1 MSGTVKTP
9 MILNLDQ
16 ARSLLVKAD
25 EHIMRMAKVIEQQ
38 AALTNQANASLRQ
51 YIDEY
56 KKITE
61 PALRL
66 VEEANNGHG

>member
-25 EHIMRMAKVIEQQ
+25 EHIMRMAKIAEQQ
-38 AALTNQANASLRQ
+38 AILTNQANASLRQ

-66 VEEANNGHG
+66 IEETNNGHG

>member
-25 EHIMRMAKVIEQQ
+25 EHIMHMHEIIKEQ
-38 AALTNQANASLRQ
+38 AVLINEANASLRA
-51 YIDEY
+51 YIEEY
-56 KKITE
+56 KRITE
-61 PALRL
+61 PTLRL
-66 VEEANNGHG
+66 IEESNNGHG

>member
-25 EHIMRMAKVIEQQ
+25 EHIMRMAKIAEQQ
-38 AALTNQANASLRQ
+38 AILTNQANASLRQ

-66 VEEANNGHG
+66 IEEANNGHG

>member
-25 EHIMRMAKVIEQQ
+25 EHIMRMAKIAEQQ
-38 AALTNQANASLRQ
+38 AVLTNQANASLRQ

>member
-38 AALTNQANASLRQ
+38 AALTNQANASLRA

-61 PALRL
+61 PALRMI
-66 VEEANNGHG
+66 EEANNGHG

>member
-25 EHIMRMAKVIEQQ
+25 EHIMRMAKIAEQQ
-38 AALTNQANASLRQ
+38 AILTNQANASLRQ

-61 PALRL
+61 PAMRL
-66 VEEANNGHG
+66 IEEANNGHG

>member
-25 EHIMRMAKVIEQQ
+25 EHIMRMAKIAEQQ
-38 AALTNQANASLRQ
+38 AVLTNQANASLRQ

-66 VEEANNGHG
+66 IEEANNGHG

>member
-1 MSGTVKTP
+1 MKTP

-25 EHIMRMAKVIEQQ
+25 EHIMRMAKIAEQQ
-38 AALTNQANASLRQ
+38 AILTNQANASLRQ

-61 PALRL
+61 PAMRL
-66 VEEANNGHG
+66 IEEANNGHG

>member
-25 EHIMRMAKVIEQQ
+25 EHIMRMAKIAEQQ
-38 AALTNQANASLRQ
+38 AILTNQANASLRQ

-61 PALRL
+61 PALRMI
-66 VEEANNGHG
+66 EEANNGHG

>member
-25 EHIMRMAKVIEQQ
+25 EHIMRMAKIAEQQ
-38 AALTNQANASLRQ
+38 AILTNQANASLRA
-51 YIDEY
+51 YIEEY
-56 KKITE
+56 KRITE
-61 PALRL
+61 PAKRL
-66 VEEANNGHG
+66 IEEANNGHG

>member
-25 EHIMRMAKVIEQQ
+25 EHIMRMAKIAEQQ
-38 AALTNQANASLRQ
+38 AVLTNQANASLRQ

-61 PALRL
+61 PAIRL
-66 VEEANNGHG
+66 IEEANNGHG